1 MQLQHVPY
9 LCLRHEIHQHQATA
23 SRPGSAPP
31 GLIPYDAKPHPVWRY
46 TPIRAASQGTDVTS
60 CPLLPLLFLLLAST
74 ASTTPF
80 VGHSLLVVD
89 ILLAPESS
97 NWRSIGELGKSAQ
110 PWYPTSVSLLSYL
123 ITCPSTDCFQY
134 ISDCLYRVQPGLLIL
149 NLTGRAFIHAIYTS
163 CMAVVSPICEC
174 I

>member
-1 MQLQHVPY
+1 MPQAVSTSAIRQQRQDQAQPPQGCCPMTLSHIQRGAIPQSGQHP
-9 LCLRHEIHQHQATA
+9 RG
-23 SRPGSAPP
+23 P
-31 GLIPYDAKPHPVWRY
+31 
-46 TPIRAASQGTDVTS
+46 TS
-60 CPLLPLLFLLLAST
+60 LPALFSLLFLLLAST